1 MRSHAMPWKQSSAAC
16 EQKMFI
22 EAWVKGEETVAQL
35 CRRFEISRKTG
46 YKRITRF
53 REWGYD
59 GLGDLSRAP
68 RTHPNATSPWVC
80 DRLIDLNS
88 DQEENLVE
96 DVASGRFRTPGE
108 IADWVESKYGVKFKG
123 NSKYSV
129 LQRLGCSP
137 KVPRSRHEKADVQ
150 ALSEDYAASSS

>member
-22 EAWVKGEETVAQL
+22 EAWVKREETVAQL

-46 YKRITRF
+46 YKHITRF

-68 RTHPNATSPWVC
+68 CTHPNATSPSQRAEMGGVHVWGEVQGEQHIQ
-80 DRLIDLNS
+80 RAPEAGMFTNGS
-88 DQEENLVE
+88 EE
-96 DVASGRFRTPGE
+96 S
-108 IADWVESKYGVKFKG
+108 
-123 NSKYSV
+123 
-129 LQRLGCSP
+129 
-137 KVPRSRHEKADVQ
+137 SREG
-150 ALSEDYAASSS
+150 